1 LRFCPE
7 FDSLKKRFSGRNR
20 LAKGCSFRLGTIPQ
34 PSGYP
39 FGSQLSITSQSARAC
54 RCLGHVQFPVSVA
67 GNATAHSHHP
77 PAPALPPHRNQRV
90 LAAVHRNT
98 NLCYIYSRRRSAP
111 PWAATAQL
119 RHASSPSPWPAA
131 DLTGG
136 SNRVS
141 APRMNVRRILELIRT
156 SLKSG
161 MY

>member
-1 LRFCPE
+1 MHKIRSNCVAAGVAGVLR
-7 FDSLKKRFSGRNR
+7 S
-20 LAKGCSFRLGTIPQ
+20 
-34 PSGYP
+34 
-39 FGSQLSITSQSARAC
+39 AC
-54 RCLGHVQFPVSVA
+54 RIWPAA

-141 APRMNVRRILELIRT
+141 APRMNVRRVDSYIFKNADFRRIPELALRERT
-156 SLKSG
+156 TSDAVRTNQ
-161 MY
+161 